1 MLGRGE
7 WKDPPKVI
15 SRWNAGEISMLLAHP
30 ASAGHR
36 LNLQEGGRIIVWY
49 SPIWGLELY

>member
-1 MLGRGE
+1 
-7 WKDPPKVI
+7 
-15 SRWNAGEISMLLAHP
+15 MLLAHP